1 MAGKPKKSLS
11 LYRYAA
17 DMKTLKT
24 PLTTKGI
31 TLLLAGLLLLAGCA
45 RKEVRIATEG
55 GTLVL
60 RPLLDNAIRVR
71 LEPADYT
78 PLPELVYTE
87 EVDAPKFSVTRK
99 DGVVEV
105 RTAAMTARYEDGILA
120 FFDVDGKLLLQEDG
134 RSLEPATVQGE
145 PTYAAT
151 QRFRSPEDE
160 FLFGTGQFQDGF
172 LNIRGITRRLTQV
185 NTQIALPM
193 ILSNKGYALLWNNY
207 GLTDFNPADHS
218 VALAEEEADGRTE
231 TVNATGISGNRRER
245 RMFKTFSGSID
256 LPEDGTYSLLLDVG
270 QKMARRHYLAI
281 DGEPVVDI
289 ANTWLPPTASAQATL
304 PAGTHRIVVEGVLG
318 DEPVLFWRKAD
329 DATTFRS
336 PVAAAVDY
344 TVFAG
349 KADDAIGAYRTLT
362 GPVPEMPE
370 WMFGYI
376 HCRERFHSQ
385 AEILENAAEFKA
397 RHLPL
402 DVIVQDWQWWG
413 PTGWNSMEFDP
424 ENYPDPKALTD
435 SLHEMGT
442 RFMISVWSKVDKASA
457 LGKRLEERGAYI
469 DGTDWIDFFD
479 SDVAGFYARN
489 FVDSLARPYSIDAW
503 WFDATEPENDDLA
516 GRRIGKDRIP
526 GEWYRNV
533 YPLMVNRTMYEVL
546 TKEGLSPVI
555 LTRSAFPGAQ
565 RYGVV
570 TWSGDVGNDFGTL
583 RRQIA
588 GGLGQ
593 MASGLP
599 WWTFDAGGFF
609 RPFDQYVSAGYQ
621 ERLIRW
627 VQTSTFLPFMRVH
640 GYMSD
645 TEPWHYFPETCEIIA
660 SYMDLRQRLKPYIL
674 DCATRVSR
682 EGYTLM
688 RPLVFDFPDDPE
700 ALRQDDTFMFGPAY
714 LVHPVTEPGVTTWRT
729 YLPACNGGWR
739 DFWTGEA
746 YEGGHWVETAVDLA
760 TIPVFVRSGEAVPG
774 VL

>member
-1 MAGKPKKSLS
+1 MKKL
-11 LYRYAA
+11 A
-17 DMKTLKT
+17 
-24 PLTTKGI
+24 I
-31 TLLLAGLLLLAGCA
+31 LLAGVLLLAGCA
-45 RKEVRIATEG
+45 RKEVRIDTDE

-60 RPLLDNAIRVR
+60 QPLLDNAIRVR
-71 LEPADYT
+71 LEPADYK

-87 EVDAPKFSVTRK
+87 KVAAPKYKVTRK

-105 RTAAMTARYEDGILA
+105 RTAAMTARYEGGALS
-120 FFDVDGKLLLQEDG
+120 FFDADGRLLLEEAG

-151 QRFRSPEDE
+151 QRFHSPEDE

-172 LNIRGITRRLTQV
+172 LNVRGVTRRLTQV

-207 GLTDFNPADHS
+207 GLTDFNPAEES
-218 VALAEEEADGRTE
+218 VSLAEVDEDGRAE
-231 TVNATGISGNRRER
+231 TVNATGTSGNRRER
-245 RMFKTFSGSID
+245 RMFRTFLGSID
-256 LPEDGTYSLLLDVG
+256 IPEDGTYALMLDVG
-270 QKMARRHYLAI
+270 QKMARRHYLAL
-281 DGEPVVDI
+281 DGKPVVDVS
-289 ANTWLPPTASAQATL
+289 NTWLPPTTSAVTALT
-304 PAGTHRIVVEGVLG
+304 AGTHSIVVEGVRG
-318 DEPVLFWRKAD
+318 DEPVLYWRQVD

-336 PVAAAVDY
+336 PVAAALDY

-362 GPVPEMPE
+362 GPVPEMPD

-376 HCRERFHSQ
+376 HCRERYHSQ
-385 AEILENAAEFKA
+385 EEILENAREFKE
-397 RHLPL
+397 RGLPL

-413 PTGWNSMEFDP
+413 PTGWNSMEFDRA
-424 ENYPDPKALTD
+424 NYPDPKALTD
-435 SLHEMGT
+435 TLHAMDT
-442 RFMISVWSKVDKASA
+442 RFMISVWSKVDKASN
-457 LGKRLEERGAYI
+457 LGKRLVEKGAYI

-479 SDVAGFYARN
+479 PDVAAFYARN
-489 FVDSLARPYSIDAW
+489 FVDSLARPYGIDAW

-516 GRRIGKDRIP
+516 GRRIGKDQIP

-533 YPLMVNRTMYEVL
+533 YPLMVNRTMYQAL
-546 TKEGLSPVI
+546 TAEGLPSVI

-565 RYGVV
+565 RYGIV
-570 TWSGDVGNDFGTL
+570 TWSGDVGNDLATL

-609 RPFDQYVSAGYQ
+609 RPFDQYTSPEYQ

-627 VQTSTFLPFMRVH
+627 VQASTFAPFMRVH
-640 GYMSD
+640 GYMSN
-645 TEPWHYFPETCEIIA
+645 TEPWHYSQETYDIVA
-660 SYMDLRQRLKPYIL
+660 SYMDLRKRLQPYIL
-674 DCATRVSR
+674 DCAARVSG

-700 ALRQDDTFMFGPAY
+700 ALKQDCEYMFGPTY

-729 YLPACNGGWR
+729 YLPATDGGWR
-739 DFWTGEA
+739 DYWTGET
-746 YEGGHWVETAVDLA
+746 YEGGQYVDTPVDLA
-760 TIPVFVRSGEAVPG
+760 TIPVFVRGN
-774 VL
+774 L

>member
-1 MAGKPKKSLS
+1 
-11 LYRYAA
+11 
-17 DMKTLKT
+17 MKR
-24 PLTTKGI
+24 I
-31 TLLLAGLLLLAGCA
+31 ALLLAGILLLAGCA
-45 RKEVRIATEG
+45 RKEVRIATDE

-71 LEPADYT
+71 LEPADYK

-87 EVDAPKFSVTRK
+87 DVDAPKFSVSRK
-99 DGVVEV
+99 GGVVEV
-105 RTAAMTARYEDGILA
+105 RTAAMTAQYKDGALA
-120 FFDVDGKLLLQEDG
+120 FFDTDGNLLLQEES

-145 PTYAAT
+145 PTHAAT
-151 QRFRSPEDE
+151 QRFLSPEDE

-172 LNIRGITRRLTQV
+172 LNVRGVTRRLTQV
-185 NTQIALPM
+185 NTQIALPF
-193 ILSNKGYALLWNNY
+193 ILSNKGYGLLWNNY
-207 GLTDFNPADHS
+207 GLTDFNPADQC
-218 VALAEEEADGRTE
+218 VALTADEEEGRTE
-231 TVNATGISGNRRER
+231 TVNATGTSGNRREM
-245 RMFKTFSGSID
+245 RMFRTFAGSID
-256 LPEDGTYSLLLDVG
+256 IPEGGTYALLLDVG

-281 DGEPVVDI
+281 DGETVVDI
-289 ANTWLPPTASAQATL
+289 ANTWLPPTVSAVTTL
-304 PAGTHRIVVEGVLG
+304 AAGTHSIAVEGVRN
-318 DEPVLFWRKAD
+318 DEPVLYWRKVD
-329 DATTFRS
+329 GSTTFRS
-336 PVAAAVDY
+336 PVAAALDY

-349 KADDAIGAYRTLT
+349 KADEAIGAYRTLT

-376 HCRERFHSQ
+376 HCRERYHSQ
-385 AEILENAAEFKA
+385 TEILENAAEFKA
-397 RHLPL
+397 RNLPL

-435 SLHEMGT
+435 SLHAMGT
-442 RFMISVWSKVDKASA
+442 RFMISVWSKVDKNSN

-479 SDVAGFYARN
+479 PDVAGFYARN
-489 FVDSLARPYSIDAW
+489 FVDSLARPYGIDAW

-516 GRRIGKDRIP
+516 GRRIGKDQIP

-533 YPLMVNRTMYEVL
+533 YPLMVNRTMYEAL

-570 TWSGDVGNDFGTL
+570 TWSGDVGYDFGTL

-609 RPFDQYVSAGYQ
+609 RPFDQYISVGYQ

-645 TEPWHYFPETCEIIA
+645 TEPWHYFPDTYEIIA
-660 SYMDLRQRLKPYIL
+660 SYMDLRKRLEPYIL
-674 DCATRVSR
+674 DCAKRVSK

-700 ALRQDDTFMFGPAY
+700 ALRQDDEFMFGPAL
-714 LVHPVTEPGVTTWRT
+714 LVHPVTEVGVTTWRT
-729 YLPACNGGWR
+729 YLPACEDGWR
-739 DFWTGEA
+739 DFWTGEV
-746 YEGGHWVETAVDLA
+746 YEGGQYVDVPVDLA
-760 TIPVFVRSGEAVPG
+760 TIPVFVRGGAAVPG

>member
-1 MAGKPKKSLS
+1 
-11 LYRYAA
+11 
-17 DMKTLKT
+17 MKR
-24 PLTTKGI
+24 I
-31 TLLLAGLLLLAGCA
+31 TLMLAGLLLFAGCA
-45 RKEVRIATEG
+45 HKEVRIATDE

-71 LEPADYT
+71 LEPADYK

-105 RTAAMTARYEDGILA
+105 RTAAMTARYENGTLA
-120 FFDVDGKLLLQEDG
+120 FFNADGNLLLQEES

-172 LNIRGITRRLTQV
+172 LNVRGVTRRLTQV
-185 NTQIALPM
+185 NTQIALPF
-193 ILSNKGYALLWNNY
+193 ILSNKGYGLLWNNY
-207 GLTDFNPADHS
+207 GLTDFNPADQC
-218 VALAEEEADGRTE
+218 VTLTADEEDGRTE
-231 TVNATGISGNRRER
+231 TVNATGTSGNRRER
-245 RMFKTFSGSID
+245 RMFKTFAGSID
-256 LPEDGTYSLLLDVG
+256 LPDDGTYALLLDVG
-270 QKMARRHYLAI
+270 QKMARRYYLAI
-281 DGEPVVDI
+281 DGEPVVDVF
-289 ANTWLPPTASAQATL
+289 NTWLPPTTSALVTL
-304 PAGTHRIVVEGVLG
+304 SAGTHSIAVEGVRG
-318 DEPVLFWRKAD
+318 DSPVLFWRQVD
-329 DATTFRS
+329 DATTFHS
-336 PVAAAVDY
+336 PVAAALDY

-349 KADDAIGAYRTLT
+349 KADEAIGAYRTLT

-376 HCRERFHSQ
+376 HCRERYHSQ
-385 AEILENAAEFKA
+385 TEILANAAEFKT
-397 RHLPL
+397 RGLPL

-442 RFMISVWSKVDKASA
+442 RFMISVWSKVDKAST

-469 DGTDWIDFFD
+469 DGTDWIDFFNP
-479 SDVAGFYARN
+479 DVATFYARN
-489 FVDSLARPYSIDAW
+489 FVDSLARPYGIDAW
-503 WFDATEPENDDLA
+503 WFDATEPENDDLE
-516 GRRIGKDRIP
+516 GRRIGPDQIP

-533 YPLMVNRTMYEVL
+533 YPLMVNRTMYEAL
-546 TKEGLSPVI
+546 TKEGLSSVI

-609 RPFDQYVSAGYQ
+609 RPGDQYTSADYQ

-640 GYMSD
+640 GYMSN
-645 TEPWHYFPETCEIIA
+645 TEPWNYFPETYETVA
-660 SYMDLRQRLKPYIL
+660 SYMDLRKRLQPYIL
-674 DCATRVSR
+674 DSAARVSR
-682 EGYTLM
+682 ESYTLL
-688 RPLVFDFPDDPE
+688 RPLVFDFPDDAE
-700 ALRQDDTFMFGPAY
+700 ALRQNDEFMFGPAL
-714 LVHPVTEPGVTTWRT
+714 LVHPVTEVGVTTWRT
-729 YLPACNGGWR
+729 YLPACEDGWR
-739 DFWTGEA
+739 DFWTGEV
-746 YEGGHWVETAVDLA
+746 YEGGQYVDVPVDLA
-760 TIPVFVRSGEAVPG
+760 TIPVFVKGEEK